1 MSGGGGAAAKSRGGG
16 GHVNFHVA
24 SRGGGVAINFD
35 FPAGGSCLN
44 CFNKI
49 IKKKILAR
57 SFLFLNL
64 LYLVRQADT
73 FLSFYFCK
81 RRS

>member
-1 MSGGGGAAAKSRGGG
+1 MSGGGGGGAAKSRGG

-49 IKKKILAR
+49 ILKNPR
-57 SFLFLNL
+57 S
-64 LYLVRQADT
+64 LV
-73 FLSFYFCK
+73 FIS
-81 RRS
+81 